1 MNIDKYIAIN
11 IFLAVIYIVFHT
23 LGLLN
28 YANVGYLCIIQLVYV
43 IYSWYKIKRA
53 YLDSYIVFTMALY
66 AFNVGQPILESLH
79 LAVEYRNLLN
89 GGYGVD
95 ESWYYMGAFFSLI
108 SLAALHCGALI
119 TQKKRYAINKQP
131 LSDDTFYNQLVV
143 LKRVFISFLIISAPF
158 YLIFLTKSLSNVMVG
173 GYSALY
179 EDGNTKGSFW
189 LLSNFYTPSLI
200 ALLFIAEQLRGRFRF
215 VVLGLLLATVV
226 LPPLFL
232 GGRTN
237 MMIIVSIMLLV
248 YFYCNK
254 ISLKHILI
262 IAIGGI
268 FVLNIFHSISLNRFE
283 TNRSISM
290 SKSDDGDNPAAST
303 ISEMGW
309 TMFCTIKTLE
319 YYPNTKDYHY
329 GLSYL
334 GDALVVVPNM
344 GMWEK
349 HPSDKLSS
357 ALWLQEKVGFTSGIG
372 YSMPAE
378 AYANFGWFGLVIMVL
393 IGLLYTK
400 MYDRTSSDMVK
411 IDPLMVIIGLIFLWF
426 TISTVRNSL
435 QTFVRA
441 LFYYI
446 IPMYLIANYKLK
458 QKCLR

>member
-1 MNIDKYIAIN
+1 
-11 IFLAVIYIVFHT
+11 
-23 LGLLN
+23 
-28 YANVGYLCIIQLVYV
+28 
-43 IYSWYKIKRA
+43 
-53 YLDSYIVFTMALY
+53 
-66 AFNVGQPILESLH
+66 
-79 LAVEYRNLLN
+79 
-89 GGYGVD
+89 
-95 ESWYYMGAFFSLI
+95 
-108 SLAALHCGALI
+108 
-119 TQKKRYAINKQP
+119 
-131 LSDDTFYNQLVV
+131 
-143 LKRVFISFLIISAPF
+143 
-158 YLIFLTKSLSNVMVG
+158 
-173 GYSALY
+173 
-179 EDGNTKGSFW
+179 
-189 LLSNFYTPSLI
+189 
-200 ALLFIAEQLRGRFRF
+200 
-215 VVLGLLLATVV
+215 
-226 LPPLFL
+226 
-232 GGRTN
+232 
-237 MMIIVSIMLLV
+237 
-248 YFYCNK
+248 
-254 ISLKHILI
+254 
-262 IAIGGI
+262 
-268 FVLNIFHSISLNRFE
+268 
-283 TNRSISM
+283 M

-344 GMWEK
+344 GMWKE

-411 IDPLMVIIGLIFLWF
+411 IDPLMVIIGLVFLWF